1 MAERRVKIP
10 LYNYDYNY
18 KEVIAKPLN
27 TPNTLKSPISLFRV
41 FSVFCGSYKEVIA
54 EPLNTRKTRN
64 HNFPFFSTSYSEKRQ
79 RHGKKP
85 FPNDSL
91 KVN

>member
-10 LYNYDYNY
+10 LYNYDYN
-18 KEVIAKPLN
+18 
-27 TPNTLKSPISLFRV
+27 
-41 FSVFCGSYKEVIA
+41 YKEVIA

-64 HNFPFFSTSYSEKRQ
+64 HNFPFFSISDSEKRQ